1 MRIFLAKNWYEE
13 TQSETGIAVEMRSDM
28 APRSFLAAS

>member
-1 MRIFLAKNWYEE
+1 MGTFLAKNWYEK
-13 TQSETGIAVEMRSDM
+13 TQSETGIASEMRSEM